1 MPTRE
6 ELLRRE
12 YLGRI
17 ERVIDHVFA
26 HYGDELSVDELADVA
41 AFSRF
46 HFHRVFAGVVGET
59 VSDFVKRI
67 RLDRAAVAL
76 IDHPLDAVTDIAL
89 ECGFS
94 GPSVFA
100 RAFRE
105 RFGMAASEWR
115 KLGRDELGK
124 RRRAMEEEHRS
135 RLRSG
140 RTDGQARGRESTG
153 LGTDGEALSTASGEP
168 GGSSGYDSG
177 IPILARRN
185 AMEKLEYRVRVEE
198 LPEMT
203 VAYARHVGPY
213 DGIGE
218 AFGRLARWAGP
229 RGHYARPDMKSLAI
243 YHDSPEVTEPAKL
256 RSSAC
261 VTVPPG
267 TEVAGDINLMGI
279 PGGKY
284 AIAHFEIRPD
294 QFKEAW
300 DLLMGEWFP
309 SSGWQPDDRP
319 CFEVYLND
327 QAQHPEKKFIIDIC
341 QPVKPL

>member
-1 MPTRE
+1 MPSRE

-17 ERVIDHVFA
+17 ERVIGHIYA
-26 HYGDELSVDELADVA
+26 HYGEDLGIEELADVA

-46 HFHRVFAGVVGET
+46 HFHRVFSGVVGET
-59 VSDFVKRI
+59 VSDFLKRV
-67 RLDRAAVAL
+67 RLDRAAMAL
-76 IDHPLDAVTDIAL
+76 QDRPLDSVTRIAL

-105 RFGMAASEWR
+105 RFGMAASDWR
-115 KLGRDELGK
+115 RLGREELAA
-124 RRRAMEEEHRS
+124 RRREMEAAHGGS
-135 RLRSG
+135 TSGQAG
-140 RTDGQARGRESTG
+140 RTYGPSMSTEKG
-153 LGTDGEALSTASGEP
+153 VPAGAA
-168 GGSSGYDSG
+168 GYDPG
-177 IPILARRN
+177 IPDFTRRN
-185 AMEKLEYRVRVEE
+185 AMEKLDYRVRVEV
-198 LPEMT
+198 LPALT
-203 VAYARHVGPY
+203 VAYVRHVGPY

-218 AFGRLARWAGP
+218 AFERLGRWAGP
-229 RGHYARPDMKSLAI
+229 RGFYARPDMKSLAV

-261 VTVPPG
+261 VSVPPG
-267 TEVAGDINLMGI
+267 TEVSGEVNLMTL
-279 PGGKY
+279 PGGTC
-284 AIAHFEIRPD
+284 AVAHFELRRD

-319 CFEVYLND
+319 CYEVYLND
-327 QAQHPEKKFIIDIC
+327 QRSHPERKFIIDIC
-341 QPVKPL
+341 QPVRPL